1 MTLDMPLIFNRR
13 LVISLDILTKEVG
26 IMAKITN
33 KREAEKKAV
42 ELYDELFNASDAI
55 FKGNFATDLNA
66 ILHKLKIRLVIRPLK
81 EFEKLVDKNGVSGFL
96 LKTGNDY
103 AIFVEESDPIE
114 RKRFTIAHEM
124 AHKILNHIDDDEYV
138 SIYFRDDYSSDGT
151 KVEEVAANAFAA
163 TILMPEKIIRHVYS
177 LTSDIPMTARY
188 LGVSDSSVRFR
199 LKNLGIL

>member
-81 EFEKLVDKNGVSGFL
+81 EFETLVDNTGVSGFL
-96 LKTGNDY
+96 LKTGDEY

-114 RKRFTIAHEM
+114 RKRFTIAHEI
-124 AHKILNHIDDDEYV
+124 AHKILNHIDGDEYV

-163 TILMPEKIIRHVYS
+163 AILMPEKIIRHVYS